1 MKKFTQMVR
10 YTVTRAGLGVAGLLA
25 LSLVHVA
32 CSGGAATGQVDPT
45 RPPDAENVAAAIN
58 VVETFT
64 PEALP
69 QVMSQGQQLQPLDA
83 DAIVAAQEEVLTGI
97 YERLVPSVV
106 QIRTVRKMREMPDFP
121 NQPETPGL
129 PFNRSPDSPQP
140 PDKRFSRGG
149 GSGFVWDQQGR
160 VVTNHH
166 VVEGA
171 DRIIVTLF
179 DRSEVEAEILGT
191 DPDSDLA
198 VLQIEIP
205 DGLQLNPVQLG
216 DSESLRVGQM
226 AAAIGNPFGQEF
238 TITSGIISAVGR
250 TIRSGN
256 SQFSIPEVVQTD
268 ASINPGN
275 SGGPLLDRRGRVV
288 GVNTQIISESG
299 TNSGIGFAVPIDIA
313 KRVVPALIEDGNY
326 EYAWLGISGTTLRPD
341 IAELMNL
348 PRTNRGALVIEVAH
362 EGPAERAGLK
372 GSGGTAS
379 VDGVDVP
386 LGGDIIVGINGTR
399 IMDMDSLISYLVSEN
414 QPGDKAVLEILR
426 EGSQEEIEVTLGERP
441 S

>member
-1 MKKFTQMVR
+1 MKRFAQMVR
-10 YTVTRAGLGVAGLLA
+10 CTRTRAGLGVAGLLA
-25 LSLVHVA
+25 LSLVHAA
-32 CSGGAATGQVDPT
+32 CSGGAATGQVDPA
-45 RPPDAENVAAAIN
+45 RSPDAENAAAAIN

-69 QVMSQGQQLQPLDA
+69 QVMNQGQQLQPLDA

-106 QIRTVRKMREMPDFP
+106 QIRTVRKMQERPDFP
-121 NQPETPGL
+121 NQPETP
-129 PFNRSPDSPQP
+129 QP
-140 PDKRFSRGG
+140 PDNRFSRGG

-166 VVEGA
+166 VVEGS

-205 DGLQLNPVQLG
+205 DGFQLNPIQLG
-216 DSESLRVGQM
+216 DSESLRVGQI

-275 SGGPLLDRRGRVV
+275 SGGPLLDRRGHVV
-288 GVNTQIISESG
+288 GVNTQIISQSG
-299 TNSGIGFAVPIDIA
+299 SNSGIGFAVPIDIA

-326 EYAWLGISGTTLRPD
+326 EYAWLGISGATLRPD

-348 PRTNRGALVIEVAH
+348 PRTTRGTMVIEVAH

-372 GSGGTAS
+372 GSSRTAT
-379 VDGVDVP
+379 VDGVDLP
-386 LGGDIIVGINGTR
+386 MGGDIIVGINGTR

-414 QPGDKAVLEILR
+414 QPGDKAVFEILR
-426 EGSQEEIEVTLGERP
+426 EGSQEEIEVTLGKRP